1 MTAVLRHAATLL
13 HRWTGLTLGPLIVLM
28 ALTGIGLVFRPQLNP
43 VVYPELTMASTC
55 QAPLSFDL
63 LADAARAT
71 RPDGVI
77 AFVWFYGTDGTSTMF
92 RFGDNDSVYVDPCNG
107 HVLGRQNRY
116 GGVFGVL
123 ERVHKWA
130 YLAGDKPID
139 LIPGSLAISLTFV
152 LILGGIFLWWPRKLG
167 ALKAAAQYNPRLRG
181 LPRLRNQHTSA
192 GIYAA
197 LILLATALTGIPQA
211 FDWAGNAICRI
222 AGSPMPSGAPTS
234 SEPAGRER
242 LPVEPVMQIIREK
255 LPEFE
260 LAVIRY
266 PAKPRGSIEVYTV
279 DRDAPIA
286 NARNYLYL
294 DTYSGDVLSVRPYA
308 QASLGQKLVFAA
320 VALHT
325 GQIGGWFGQCLLL
338 LGMLAIPILGYTG
351 IARYLR
357 MRKVLR

>member
-1 MTAVLRHAATLL
+1 MVALRQAATQV

-28 ALTGIGLVFRPQLNP
+28 ALTGIGLVFRPQLNS
-43 VVYPELTMASTC
+43 VVYPELTKASICET
-55 QAPLSFDL
+55 PLSLDA
-63 LADAARAT
+63 LADAARST
-71 RPDGVI
+71 RPDGVL
-77 AFVWFYGTDGTSTMF
+77 AFVWFYGTSGTSTMF
-92 RFGDNDSVYVDPCNG
+92 RFSDNDSVYIDPCNG

-116 GGVFGVL
+116 GGLFGTL

-130 YLAGDKPID
+130 YLPGDKPID
-139 LIPGSLAISLTFV
+139 LIPGSLAIAMTFV
-152 LILGGIFLWWPRKLG
+152 FIVGGIFLWWPRKLS
-167 ALKAAAQYNPRLRG
+167 ALIAAAKYNPRLRG
-181 LPRLRNQHTSA
+181 SPRLRNQHTSA

-222 AGSPMPSGAPTS
+222 VGSPVPAGAPAS
-234 SEPAGRER
+234 SEPGGRER
-242 LPVEPVMQIIREK
+242 LPVESVMQVVRKK

-279 DRDAPIA
+279 DQNPPIA

-294 DTYSGDVLSVRPYA
+294 DTYSGDVLSFRPYA
-308 QASLGQKLVFAA
+308 EASLGQKLVFAA

-325 GQIGGWFGQCLLL
+325 GQIGGVMGQCILL

-351 IARYLR
+351 IVRYLR
-357 MRKVLR
+357 MRKTLR